1 MKPVILISH
10 KFEKDPIPFGVGR
23 ILCIR
28 SNYCRSIQNAGGTPL
43 ITAGGD
49 PEAYAALADGI
60 LFTGSGSDISPAL
73 YGQENNGA
81 LGCDAE
87 LDEMELKLFEA
98 FYKAGK
104 PILGVCRGQQLI
116 NVALGGTLYQDAP
129 SQHPGIGTHRS
140 DDETVNT
147 FHTVKTLP
155 GSRMEA
161 LFGPELRTNSYHH
174 QAIQN
179 LAPGLI
185 ATAKADDGIIEA
197 IEHESRPI
205 LAVQFHPERLIGE
218 EQPECANML
227 PLFRHFIEL
236 CSK

>member
-10 KFEKDPIPFGVGR
+10 KFENDPIPFGVGR

-28 SNYCRSIQNAGGTPL
+28 SNYCRSIERAGGVPL

-73 YGQENNGA
+73 YGQENRGS
-81 LGCDAE
+81 LGCDSE
-87 LDEMELKLFEA
+87 LDEMEMKLFEA

-104 PILGVCRGQQLI
+104 PILGVCRVHQLI

-129 SQHPGIGTHRS
+129 TQHPGIGVHRN

-147 FHTVKTLP
+147 FHSVTTLP
-155 GSRMEA
+155 GSVMA
-161 LFGPELRTNSYHH
+161 SLFGPELLTNSYHH
-174 QAIQN
+174 QAIQT

-185 ATAKADDGIIEA
+185 ATAKTSDGIIEA
-197 IEHESRPI
+197 IQHESRPI
-205 LAVQFHPERLIGE
+205 LAVQFHPERMIGD
-218 EQPECANML
+218 EQTNCPGML

-236 CSK
+236 CAK

>member
-1 MKPVILISH
+1 MKVKIGI
-10 KFEKDPIPFGVGR
+10 IPALTKEGR
-23 ILCIR
+23 LEIDN
-28 SNYCRSIQNAGGTPL
+28 NYLQYIENAGAEAVVLPYPAESVTEGAIAKCQGFL
-43 ITAGGD
+43 FLGGADID
-49 PEAYAALADGI
+49 PARYGEAA
-60 LFTGSGSDISPAL
+60 SPM
-73 YGQENNGA
+73 
-81 LGCDAE
+81 LGETIPDRDAY
-87 LDEMELKLFEA
+87 DFAM
-98 FYKAGK
+98 FYRIFDTGK
-104 PILGVCRGQQLI
+104 PIFGICRGMQMI
-116 NVALGGTLYQDAP
+116 NCALGGTLYQDAP
-129 SQHPGIGTHRS
+129 SQHPGIGTHRN

-155 GSRMEA
+155 GSRIEA
-161 LFGPELRTNSYHH
+161 LFGPELQTNSYHH